1 MSAPM
6 TPGRGPVR
14 APVAHRRVRPGD
26 GRGPE
31 ARGARRAPGEKRRE
45 VLRCV
50 LVPPLQSSRVVRSGV
65 TDAGRADRRPG
76 QRGAELIGCPVQA
89 AGPEQIGGAQIAA
102 YEPHGDGQ
110 VDSAISQPWPVG
122 SGSCN
127 EPAAGREERWDKQ
140 AFVAIRPEKSGI
152 PKPRGY
158 GPLVIDG
165 VGSSSRLFRLP
176 TQVASPGGRWQE
188 WALPSS
194 QPS

>member
-14 APVAHRRVRPGD
+14 GPAAHRRVRPGD

-140 AFVAIRPEKSGI
+140 TLRRYPTREIGDPLAAR
-152 PKPRGY
+152 Y

-165 VGSSSRLFRLP
+165 VGSSSRLSRLP
-176 TQVASPGGRWQE
+176 TQVVSPGGRWE
-188 WALPSS
+188 E
-194 QPS
+194 